1 MNRFIQKCNKE
12 ITTAEYSYYTA
23 RGACGTS
30 FRIVQVS
37 DLQSE
42 YFGERQI
49 GLPRAVERCRPD
61 IIVITGDLVDR
72 SHTDYLAAELAVKGL
87 VNLAPV
93 YYVNG
98 NHEADLPGTEAAD
111 LYRTLEKHGVH
122 VLMDSSRMLELGG
135 MRVNIAGLSEYTLFQ
150 ARRQQAGTGHR
161 TKKSGLV
168 IPAVVR
174 QIRCAFGD
182 RKQKK
187 EVPGAGDA
195 GDVNAAGSVNGEG
208 CADGVSGAERL
219 RETAGALRI
228 LLAHEPQYL
237 RYYSAGR
244 PDLIFSGH
252 AHGGQFCLPG
262 KERRGLFAPDQGV
275 FPKLTSGCHRFA
287 GSTMYIS
294 RGLGNSSFPLRL
306 NNPPEIVCVEVI
318 GTAE

>member
-1 MNRFIQKCNKE
+1 MNRFIQKFNKE

-49 GLPRAVERCRPD
+49 GLLRAVERCRPD

-122 VLMDSSRMLELGG
+122 VLMDSGRMLELGG

-187 EVPGAGDA
+187 EVP
-195 GDVNAAGSVNGEG
+195 
-208 CADGVSGAERL
+208 
-219 RETAGALRI
+219 GALRI

>member
-49 GLPRAVERCRPD
+49 GLLRAVERCRPD

-122 VLMDSSRMLELGG
+122 VLMDSGRMLELGG

-187 EVPGAGDA
+187 EVPGA
-195 GDVNAAGSVNGEG
+195 
-208 CADGVSGAERL
+208 
-219 RETAGALRI
+219 LRI

-237 RYYSAGR
+237 RYYSAWR

-262 KERRGLFAPDQGV
+262 KERRGVFAPDQGV

-287 GSTMYIS
+287 DSTMYIS

>member
-49 GLPRAVERCRPD
+49 GLLRAVERCRPD

-122 VLMDSSRMLELGG
+122 VLMDSGRMLELGG

-187 EVPGAGDA
+187 EVP
-195 GDVNAAGSVNGEG
+195 
-208 CADGVSGAERL
+208 
-219 RETAGALRI
+219 GALRI

>member
-49 GLPRAVERCRPD
+49 GLLRAVERCRPD

-122 VLMDSSRMLELGG
+122 VLMDSGRMLELGG

-187 EVPGAGDA
+187 EVPGA
-195 GDVNAAGSVNGEG
+195 
-208 CADGVSGAERL
+208 
-219 RETAGALRI
+219 LRI

-262 KERRGLFAPDQGV
+262 KERRGVFAPDQGV

>member
-23 RGACGTS
+23 REACGTS

-49 GLPRAVERCRPD
+49 GLLRAVERCRPD
-61 IIVITGDLVDR
+61 IIAITGDLVDR

-122 VLMDSSRMLELGG
+122 VLMDSGRMLELGG

-187 EVPGAGDA
+187 EVPGA
-195 GDVNAAGSVNGEG
+195 
-208 CADGVSGAERL
+208 
-219 RETAGALRI
+219 LRI

-262 KERRGLFAPDQGV
+262 KERRGVFAPDQGV

>member
-49 GLPRAVERCRPD
+49 GLLRAVERCRPD

-72 SHTDYLAAELAVKGL
+72 SHTDYLAADLAVKGL

-122 VLMDSSRMLELGG
+122 VLMDSGRMLELGG

-187 EVPGAGDA
+187 EVP
-195 GDVNAAGSVNGEG
+195 
-208 CADGVSGAERL
+208 
-219 RETAGALRI
+219 GALRI

>member
-49 GLPRAVERCRPD
+49 GLLRAVERCRPD

-122 VLMDSSRMLELGG
+122 VLMDSGRMLELGG

-187 EVPGAGDA
+187 EVPG
-195 GDVNAAGSVNGEG
+195 V
-208 CADGVSGAERL
+208 
-219 RETAGALRI
+219 LRI

>member
-23 RGACGTS
+23 REACGTS

-49 GLPRAVERCRPD
+49 GLLRAVERCRPD

-122 VLMDSSRMLELGG
+122 VLMDSGRMLELGG

-187 EVPGAGDA
+187 EMP
-195 GDVNAAGSVNGEG
+195 
-208 CADGVSGAERL
+208 
-219 RETAGALRI
+219 GALRI

-262 KERRGLFAPDQGV
+262 KERRGVFAPDQGV

>member
-49 GLPRAVERCRPD
+49 GLLRAVERCRPD

-122 VLMDSSRMLELGG
+122 VLMDSGRMLEQGG

-187 EVPGAGDA
+187 EVP
-195 GDVNAAGSVNGEG
+195 
-208 CADGVSGAERL
+208 
-219 RETAGALRI
+219 GALRI

>member
-49 GLPRAVERCRPD
+49 GLLRAVERCRPD

-122 VLMDSSRMLELGG
+122 VLMDSGRMLELGG

-187 EVPGAGDA
+187 EVPGA
-195 GDVNAAGSVNGEG
+195 
-208 CADGVSGAERL
+208 
-219 RETAGALRI
+219 LRI

-262 KERRGLFAPDQGV
+262 KERRGVFAPDQGV

-287 GSTMYIS
+287 DSTMYIS

>member
-23 RGACGTS
+23 REACGTS

-49 GLPRAVERCRPD
+49 GLLRAVERCRPD
-61 IIVITGDLVDR
+61 IIAITGDLVDR

-111 LYRTLEKHGVH
+111 LYRTLEKHRVH
-122 VLMDSSRMLELGG
+122 VLMDSGRMLELGG

-187 EVPGAGDA
+187 EVP
-195 GDVNAAGSVNGEG
+195 
-208 CADGVSGAERL
+208 
-219 RETAGALRI
+219 GALRI

>member
-49 GLPRAVERCRPD
+49 GLLRAVERCRPD

-122 VLMDSSRMLELGG
+122 VLMYSGRMLELGG

-187 EVPGAGDA
+187 EVP
-195 GDVNAAGSVNGEG
+195 
-208 CADGVSGAERL
+208 
-219 RETAGALRI
+219 GALRI

>member
-12 ITTAEYSYYTA
+12 ITTAAYSYYTA

-49 GLPRAVERCRPD
+49 GLLRAVERCRPD

-122 VLMDSSRMLELGG
+122 VLMDSGRMLELGG

-187 EVPGAGDA
+187 EVP
-195 GDVNAAGSVNGEG
+195 
-208 CADGVSGAERL
+208 
-219 RETAGALRI
+219 GALRI

>member
-49 GLPRAVERCRPD
+49 GLLRAVERCRPD

-122 VLMDSSRMLELGG
+122 VLMDSGRMLELGG

-174 QIRCAFGD
+174 QIRCAFGY

-187 EVPGAGDA
+187 EVP
-195 GDVNAAGSVNGEG
+195 
-208 CADGVSGAERL
+208 
-219 RETAGALRI
+219 GALRI

>member
-23 RGACGTS
+23 REACGTS

-49 GLPRAVERCRPD
+49 GLLRAVERCRPD

-122 VLMDSSRMLELGG
+122 VLMDSGRMLELGG

-187 EVPGAGDA
+187 EVP
-195 GDVNAAGSVNGEG
+195 
-208 CADGVSGAERL
+208 
-219 RETAGALRI
+219 GALRI

>member
-49 GLPRAVERCRPD
+49 GLLRAVERCRPD

-87 VNLAPV
+87 VSLAPV

-122 VLMDSSRMLELGG
+122 VLMDSGRMLELGG

-187 EVPGAGDA
+187 EVPGA
-195 GDVNAAGSVNGEG
+195 
-208 CADGVSGAERL
+208 
-219 RETAGALRI
+219 LRI

-262 KERRGLFAPDQGV
+262 KERRGVFAPDQGV

>member
-49 GLPRAVERCRPD
+49 GLLRAVERCRSD

-122 VLMDSSRMLELGG
+122 VLMDSGRMLELGG

-187 EVPGAGDA
+187 EVP
-195 GDVNAAGSVNGEG
+195 
-208 CADGVSGAERL
+208 
-219 RETAGALRI
+219 GALRI